1 MLDRRFYLPYSP
13 LTFEEKKYEE
23 VYRTCLMHKR
33 NYSLSIMTRLQ
44 QPQYEAL
51 HRFDSRLDSS

>member
-23 VYRTCLMHKR
+23 DVSNAQKKLFFKHY
-33 NYSLSIMTRLQ
+33 
-44 QPQYEAL
+44 
-51 HRFDSRLDSS
+51 D